1 MSIECSDPLDR
12 PRGFIYEREGK
23 RKSRQRERVRIEN
36 RRWRG
41 GGCDVRWVAAR
52 ERNLSAPPKNEG
64 RGGRYSDATRGKN
77 VQ

>member
-41 GGCDVRWVAAR
+41 GGGMGCALGCPAGKKFGR
-52 ERNLSAPPKNEG
+52 APKKRGAG
-64 RGGRYSDATRGKN
+64 RTLL
-77 VQ
+77 